1 MLTGEKY
8 LVFQGGFGIS
18 ETIFVQDFLS
28 FPSVLMRACSPPV
41 YQLFNSVF
49 SIMKYLNKIALIT
62 LPVIILFTYETS
74 GQPGSTG
81 FISPEVKSD
90 RTVTFRFLAPGAKEV
105 KLSTQFIA
113 GQQNMLKDD
122 KGLWSIT
129 LGPVEPDIY
138 PYCFVADGIQ
148 VADPRNSW
156 IFPNEGFQNSLVE
169 IPAENPQVY
178 TMQNVPHGT
187 VSYRYYYSEELGTR
201 PLVIY
206 TPPGY
211 EQSLSEKY
219 PVFFLLH
226 GTTDTEETWTRVGR
240 ANIILDNLIAQ
251 GKAKPMIVVMPYGRA
266 FPVISKGSGSL
277 RNWDNLQEFQKDFKN
292 YILPYV
298 EKNYR
303 VRTDREGRA
312 IAGFSGG
319 GGTSLYIG
327 LGNPDL
333 FAYVCGYAPGMRK
346 EEFDRNNAVPFA
358 NPELTNSR
366 LKLFWLGCGNEDGLF
381 SVLQE
386 YTKVLDEKK
395 IRYQTFITSGG
406 HTWMNCKKFLNE
418 TAQLLFK

>member
-1 MLTGEKY
+1 
-8 LVFQGGFGIS
+8 
-18 ETIFVQDFLS
+18 
-28 FPSVLMRACSPPV
+28 
-41 YQLFNSVF
+41 
-49 SIMKYLNKIALIT
+49 MKYPIKNVFIT
-62 LPVIILFTYETS
+62 LLAIAMLPLNMS
-74 GQPGSTG
+74 GQPGRPGSV
-81 FISPEVKSD
+81 SPEVRKD
-90 RTVTFRFLAPGAKEV
+90 GIVTFRFLAPNAKEV

-113 GQQNMLKDD
+113 GQQNMTRDD
-122 KGLWSIT
+122 QGLWSIT
-129 LGPVEPDIY
+129 LGSVDPDIY
-138 PYCFVADGIQ
+138 PYCFLVDGIQ
-148 VADPRNSW
+148 VADPKNSW

-169 IPAENPQVY
+169 IPAGTPQVY
-178 TMQNVPHGT
+178 TVQNVPHGI
-187 VSYRYYYSEELGTR
+187 VSYRYYYSDELGTR
-201 PLVIY
+201 PLLIY

-211 EQSLSEKY
+211 EQSVNEKY

-226 GTTDTEETWTRVGR
+226 GTTDTEETWTKVGR

-251 GKAKPMIVVMPYGRA
+251 GKARPMIVVMPYGRA

-292 YILPYV
+292 YLLPFV

-333 FAYVCGYAPGMRK
+333 FAYVCGYAPGMLK
-346 EEFDRNNAVPFA
+346 EEFDRNNAIPFA

-366 LKLFWLGCGNEDGLF
+366 LKLFWLGCGKEDGLF
-381 SVLQE
+381 GVFQE
-386 YTKVLDEKK
+386 YLQVLEEKK
-395 IRYQTFITSGG
+395 IEHQTFITTGG

>member
-1 MLTGEKY
+1 
-8 LVFQGGFGIS
+8 
-18 ETIFVQDFLS
+18 
-28 FPSVLMRACSPPV
+28 
-41 YQLFNSVF
+41 
-49 SIMKYLNKIALIT
+49 MKYVNKVVYGT
-62 LPVIILFTYETS
+62 LLAMILFPYVTS
-74 GQPGSTG
+74 GQPGG
-81 FISPEVKSD
+81 PVLISPEVQKD
-90 RTVTFRFLAPGAKEV
+90 RTVSFRFMAPNAKEV
-105 KLSTQFIA
+105 KLSTQFIV
-113 GQQNMLKDD
+113 GQQNMTKDD
-122 KGLWSIT
+122 KGVWSIT

-138 PYCFVADGIQ
+138 PYCFIVDGIQ

-169 IPAENPQVY
+169 IPSENPQVY
-178 TMQNVPHGT
+178 TIQNVPHGT
-187 VSYRYYYSEELGTR
+187 VSYRYYYSNELGTR
-201 PLVIY
+201 PILIY

-211 EQSLSEKY
+211 EQSLNEKY

-226 GTTDTEETWTRVGR
+226 GTTDTEETWTKVGR

-266 FPVISKGSGSL
+266 FPAISRESGSL
-277 RNWDNLQEFQKDFKN
+277 RNWENLQEFQKDLKN
-292 YILPYV
+292 CILPFV

-358 NPELTNSR
+358 DPELTNSR
-366 LKLFWLGCGNEDGLF
+366 LKLFWLGCGSEDGLYGVF
-381 SVLQE
+381 QE
-386 YTKVLDEKK
+386 YIQVLDQKNIK
-395 IRYQTFITSGG
+395 HQTFVTTGG
-406 HTWMNCKKFLNE
+406 HTWMNCKKFLSE